1 MGDDYL
7 SFEDAETLCVSMGT
21 HLVSIHSD
29 DENAVAVSECS
40 DCWIGLSAVDDYGDE
55 FEWTDGSDWDYT
67 NWNEIQSS
75 NFTKRDC
82 VQMSSSGIW
91 NRTLC
96 SEENRPLCHYGM

>member
-55 FEWTDGSDWDYT
+55 FEWTDYSDWDYT
-67 NWNEIQSS
+67 NWNGRHRSDG
-75 NFTKRDC
+75 DC
-82 VQMSSSGIW
+82 AQMSSSGKW
-91 NRTLC
+91 TRTLC
-96 SEENRPLCHYGM
+96 TDENRPLCRYGMFVL